1 MSRRGVSRPSMSL
14 APPLESQDVSRYQAT
29 DPTYWGEKNPPL
41 SARRT
46 VHYSLVIIGVILFWS
61 VVMSL
66 GYEVCQWAI
75 R

>member
-1 MSRRGVSRPSMSL
+1 MKGKATRPQRL
-14 APPLESQDVSRYQAT
+14 DPPLDCQDVSRYQAT

-46 VHYSLVIIGVILFWS
+46 VHYSLVIIGVIVFWS

-66 GYEVCQWAI
+66 GYEVCQWAS